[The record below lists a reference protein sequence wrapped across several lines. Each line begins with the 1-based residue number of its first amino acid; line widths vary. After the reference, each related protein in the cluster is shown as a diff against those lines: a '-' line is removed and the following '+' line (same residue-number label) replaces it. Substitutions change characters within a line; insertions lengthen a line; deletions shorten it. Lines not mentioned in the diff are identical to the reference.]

1 MEGSIEMFGEV
12 DEFKL
17 SEWCREIF
25 GTDIINRKRDNKWI
39 INRSRR
45 SLRLKRKN
53 TFVEEYISRRKNSLG
68 IVI

>member
-25 GTDIINRKRDNKWI
+25 GTDTINRKGITNGSSID
-39 INRSRR
+39 
-45 SLRLKRKN
+45 L
-53 TFVEEYISRRKNSLG
+53 EEVWDWKGKTLS
-68 IVI
+68 